1 MRSRSWAISSRR
13 RNPLDIRIEEATLA
27 DVPKIHKLVNDF
39 ADRGEMLHRPLTE
52 LYENVRD
59 FMVIRDGDNLAG
71 CASLHVVWADL
82 AEIKAVAVS
91 EEHQARGLGQAL
103 MQACTDEASKLGI
116 ATVFVLTHKPG
127 YYEKLGF
134 ALAEVMSLPRKVWG
148 ECLRCPKFP
157 HCNEL
162 AMVMN
167 LRPDGSSVWSEH
179 GGITVAELDAIPAS
193 YGSGPRM
200 PV

>member
-1 MRSRSWAISSRR
+1 M
-13 RNPLDIRIEEATLA
+13 DIRIEKATIT

-39 ADRGEMLHRPLTE
+39 ADQGEMLHRPLTE

-59 FMVIRDGDNLAG
+59 FMVIRNGDALAG

-91 EEHQARGLGQAL
+91 EEHQAQGLGQTL
-103 MQACTDEASKLGI
+103 MQACIDEAKNLGI

-127 YYEKLGF
+127 YYGKLGF
-134 ALAEVMSLPRKVWG
+134 RLAEVMSLPRKVWG

-167 LRPDGSSVWSEH
+167 LRPDGSSVWSEQ
-179 GGITVAELDAIPAS
+179 GGITIPELDAIPPT
-193 YGSGPRM
+193 YGTGPRM
-200 PV
+200 AV